1 MLPTI
6 VHSLV
11 APKEEKCEPLRLL
24 RRVLRLFLSETTAS
38 LGHTLR
44 NYDLLHMPRQNSTNN
59 IKKPLNLTSQ
69 ELQILHQISQSI
81 SCSLDL
87 DKVLKEIIDLVV
99 DVTRCDSCLLYL
111 VDESEPYLF
120 LRASKN
126 PHPRLIGRI
135 SIKVGE
141 GITGWVA
148 ENAEP
153 VVIGRN
159 ASKDP
164 RFKVFNNLPED
175 RYEAF
180 LSAPIVVPP
189 DHVIG
194 VINVQHR
201 KPRRHSERER
211 TLLSIISHQVGG
223 AIENARLYEET
234 ERRNM
239 QLSTLSQVSQI
250 AASGRYLDEMLQL
263 IVNMLGETMP
273 ARVCSI
279 MLVDQKKSE
288 LVLKAAKCS
297 SQEYWQRPN
306 LKIGKSLISRVV
318 KQGKPL
324 RVKDVTKEKEYL
336 YSELAKKE
344 GVRSL
349 VSVPMIAKGN
359 VIGVINVYSD
369 EGRIFSEDDMR
380 VLSTVCDQAALAIEN
395 TTLAV
400 EVQEREAA
408 LQARKIVER
417 AKSVLQR
424 QLSLSEDEAYRRLR
438 QQSMKTRR
446 TMREIAEAVILSN
459 EVQSSN

>member
-1 MLPTI
+1 
-6 VHSLV
+6 
-11 APKEEKCEPLRLL
+11 
-24 RRVLRLFLSETTAS
+24 
-38 LGHTLR
+38 
-44 NYDLLHMPRQNSTNN
+44 MPRKDSIDT
-59 IKKPLNLTSQ
+59 IRKSLDRASQ
-69 ELQILHQISQSI
+69 ELRILHEISQSI
-81 SCSLDL
+81 SCNLDL
-87 DKVLKEIIDLVV
+87 DQVLKEIVDLVV

-135 SIKVGE
+135 ALKVGE

-148 ENAEP
+148 ENAEL
-153 VVIGRN
+153 VVIDKN
-159 ASKDP
+159 AGKDP

-175 RYEAF
+175 RYDAF
-180 LSAPIVVPP
+180 LSVPIIVAP
-189 DHVIG
+189 DKVIG

-201 KPRRHSERER
+201 KSHRHTDRER
-211 TLLSIISHQVGG
+211 TLISIIGHQVGG

-234 ERRNM
+234 KRRNM

-250 AASGRYLDEMLQL
+250 AASGQYLDEMLQL

-279 MLVDQKKSE
+279 MLVDQKKNE

-297 SQEYWQRPN
+297 SQEYWQKPN

-318 KQGKPL
+318 KQGKAL
-324 RVKDVTKEKEYL
+324 MVKDVTKEADYL
-336 YSELAKKE
+336 YPELAKKE

-359 VIGVINVYSD
+359 VIGLVNVYSD
-369 EGRIFSEDDMR
+369 KGRVFSDDDMR
-380 VLSTVCDQAALAIEN
+380 VLTTVSGQAALAIEN
-395 TTLAV
+395 TNLAV
-400 EVQEREAA
+400 EIQEREAR
-408 LQARKIVER
+408 LEARKIVER
-417 AKSVLQR
+417 AKSVLQQ
-424 QLSLSEDEAYRRLR
+424 QLALSEDEAYRRLR

-446 TMREIAEAVILSN
+446 TIREIAEAVILSS
-459 EVQSSN
+459 EMQASN